1 MMKIRLQSSAAF
13 ILLFLISLP
22 LIAQGPRAGYYFHPA
37 TVLPWADCRIAFKGG
52 SEQKLPFLPV
62 ILTGLQRAPLGTDN
76 YSQDIRVEAPLVFAG
91 NGIFKKDIWDCYR
104 GRRDDYTIGEI
115 DLAGKA
121 VLFCYDSPDKIQE
134 KAGKDVQLNKRIA
147 EAAARKAAAV
157 VLFSFKDEY
166 PFLMVSYDREE
177 AIPRIPAISI
187 TRAYASSILQ
197 SAGLDAESLLKQWEE
212 TGNPPD
218 SSVLI
223 TRLRLTIK
231 GAFDKVETKNF
242 VVRFR
247 AEEISRETMQE
258 IADVNEKSLGFL
270 FGLFKD
276 ERELRWR
283 KLLTVYFS
291 DYDSKLFYTHHWGS
305 GLASS
310 EGVFMVHRGGVPDIG
325 LAAHENAHI
334 LTRLNWGDST
344 SFMNEGVGKYAEA
357 MAAGDNRNNLQTVAF
372 LKENKLF
379 PLEDMLGFQ
388 IGING
393 LKTDIG
399 YPAAG
404 SFVDFLIRSYG
415 LQAFKEAF
423 RLENRNFEE
432 KASQDTWQ
440 KAYRKSIQDLEKEWL
455 TWLVES
461 HKVDKKYL
469 EAHLE
474 KVSQAKKSVE
484 LSPEL
489 LDSFVGEYELPQVSR
504 VSITK
509 KDSRLFIQLGGLETT
524 EIVPESENNFK
535 VKGFDANLMF
545 IRDEKGGVSEIV
557 VNIAGSEMRGKKIK
571 SQDKE
576 RASSRASESGQ

>member
-1 MMKIRLQSSAAF
+1 MMKIKLETSAAGLI
-13 ILLFLISLP
+13 ILLLISLP
-22 LIAQGPRAGYYFHPA
+22 LRAQGPRPAYYFHPA
-37 TVLPWADCRIAFKGG
+37 TVLAWAECHIGLKGG

-62 ILTGLQRAPLGTDN
+62 ILTGFQRAPLGTDN
-76 YSQDIRVEAPLVFAG
+76 YSRDIQVEAPLVFAG

-115 DLAGKA
+115 DLTGKA
-121 VLFCYDSPDKIQE
+121 VLFCYDFPDKIEE
-134 KAGKDVQLNKRIA
+134 KAGKDIQLNKRIA
-147 EAAARKAAAV
+147 EAADRKAAAV
-157 VLFSFKDEY
+157 VLFSFKNEY
-166 PFLMVSYDREE
+166 PFLTVSYGREE
-177 AIPRIPAISI
+177 AIPQIPAISI
-187 TRAYASSILQ
+187 TRASASSILQ
-197 SAGLDAESLLKQWEE
+197 SAGLDAESLFKQWQE

-242 VVRFR
+242 IIRFR
-247 AEEISRETMQE
+247 TDEISRETME
-258 IADVNEKSLGFL
+258 KIAEVNEKSLGFL
-270 FGLFKD
+270 FGLFKED
-276 ERELRWR
+276 QGLRWK

-305 GLASS
+305 GLASE
-310 EGVFMVHRGGVPDIG
+310 EGVFMVHRGGVPDIA

-334 LTRLNWGDST
+334 LSKLNWGDST

-357 MAAGDNRNNLQTVAF
+357 MAAGDNRNDLQTVAF

-388 IGING
+388 IGITG
-393 LKTDIG
+393 LKTDVG

-404 SFVDFLIRSYG
+404 SFVGFLIRSCG
-415 LQAFKEAF
+415 LQTFKEAF

-440 KAYRKSIQDLEKEWL
+440 KAYGKSIQELEKEWL
-455 TWLVES
+455 SWLVES
-461 HKVDKKYL
+461 HKVDKKHL

-474 KVSQAKKSVE
+474 KVSQAKKVVE
-484 LSPEL
+484 LSTEL
-489 LDSFVGEYELPQVSR
+489 FDSIVGEYELPQAGR
-504 VSITK
+504 VSITR
-509 KDSRLFIQLGGLETT
+509 KDRRLFIQLGGLETT

-535 VKGFDANLMF
+535 VKGFDASLVF
-545 IRDEKGGVSEIV
+545 KRDEKGRVSEIV
-557 VNIAGSEMRGKKIK
+557 VNIAGGEMRGKKIK
-571 SQDKE
+571 
-576 RASSRASESGQ
+576 

>member
-1 MMKIRLQSSAAF
+1 MMKIRLQTLAAGF
-13 ILLFLISLP
+13 ILVLLISLP
-22 LIAQGPRAGYYFHPA
+22 LQAQGPRTAYYFHPA
-37 TVLPWADCRIAFKGG
+37 TVLAWAECHIGLKGG
-52 SEQKLPFLPV
+52 SEQRLPFLPV
-62 ILTGLQRAPLGTDN
+62 ILTGFQRAPLGTDN
-76 YSQDIRVEAPLVFAG
+76 YSRDIQVEAPLVFAG

-115 DLAGKA
+115 DLAGKG
-121 VLFCYDSPDKIQE
+121 VLFCYDFPDKIQE

-147 EAAARKAAAV
+147 EAAVRKAAAV
-157 VLFSFKDEY
+157 VLFSFKNEY

-177 AIPRIPAISI
+177 AIPRIPVISI
-187 TRAYASSILQ
+187 TRTSASSILQ
-197 SAGLDAESLLKQWEE
+197 SAGLDAESLFKQWEE
-212 TGNPPD
+212 TGNPPE

-242 VVRFR
+242 LVRFR
-247 AEEISRETMQE
+247 AGEISRETMQK
-258 IADVNEKSLGFL
+258 IADVNEKSLRFL

-276 ERELRWR
+276 DQELRWK

-305 GLASS
+305 GLASD
-310 EGVFMVHRGGVPDIG
+310 EGVFMVHRGEVPDIG
-325 LAAHENAHI
+325 LAAHENVHI
-334 LTRLNWGDST
+334 LSKLNWGDST
-344 SFMNEGVGKYAEA
+344 SFMNEGVGKYAEV
-357 MAAGDNRNNLQTVAF
+357 MATDENRNDLQTLAF

-388 IGING
+388 IGITG
-393 LKTDIG
+393 LKTDVG
-399 YPAAG
+399 YPGAG
-404 SFVDFLIRSYG
+404 SFVSFLIRSYG

-423 RLENRNFEE
+423 RLEKRNFEE

-455 TWLVES
+455 TWLVERY
-461 HKVDKKYL
+461 KVDKKNL

-489 LDSFVGEYELPQVSR
+489 LDSFAGEYELPQAGR
-504 VSITK
+504 VSITR
-509 KDSRLFIQLGGLETT
+509 KDGRLFIQLGGLGPT
-524 EIVPESENNFK
+524 EIVPESENVFK
-535 VKGFDANLMF
+535 VKGFDASLTF
-545 IRDEKGGVSEIV
+545 IRDEKGEVSEIE
-557 VNIAGSEMRGKKIK
+557 VNVAGGEMRGKKIK
-571 SQDKE
+571 LQD
-576 RASSRASESGQ
+576 